1 MTWIK
6 TVLSSDT
13 ERELLYSTSRSIIF
27 MVASIYT
34 VWHFVATLTWPD
46 TFSPSLWISSM
57 MMLVIVVASIRLL
70 DGHYLIAQLVWL
82 GGLMAII
89 FQAYATYQ
97 RPEVLLL
104 LVFLPLMAIMTIGYY
119 GTALTVGLIIITM
132 ILLPSVLGLISI
144 PRSYF
149 AGVILGSFFTTLFGW
164 GLANNL
170 FTSIDSASFHFQ
182 EARKNLEE
190 ARHHQAEVS
199 RMLKE
204 LNQSNYQLERLNQML
219 QQARRRAEDAR
230 TDRDRFILAV
240 SHELR
245 SPLNFIIGFS
255 DLMVNSPETY
265 GPLDQWP
272 AGLYDDAKEIYR
284 SSKHLLHLIN
294 DILDMGQIDARQ
306 MSLFREKACLP
317 QLVDDVRKMVR
328 GAFDRKGLAFIV
340 EIEPELPDV
349 FIDSTRVRQVL
360 LNLVNNGLRFTEQG
374 GVTIRLQRDENVI
387 LTSVIDTGSGIAPED
402 IPKVF
407 DDFRQVGVDSWR
419 RREGSGLG
427 LSISRRFV
435 QLHGGEM
442 WLESDLGKGT
452 RFYFTIPTLD
462 AAPASETMPDTDELT
477 TPRGF
482 YQRRLRSQEQIVV
495 LCSPDPSA
503 GEILQQWLDE
513 YKIMLVEDLTQLPAQ
528 IGRMLP
534 QAVIFDKILVDPRQI
549 PLQEFPYEIP
559 LISAVFPDTHGR
571 HALLPYGVINYL
583 VKPVSRQD
591 LSQAI
596 KQLEFANARLLLI
609 DDDPAMVRFVEQTL
623 KSDEHVVL
631 DPDELKI
638 MAAFSGLEALQF
650 AQMYSFDAILL
661 DLDLPDMSGWDVLA
675 QIKRS
680 HSEDLPPVIII
691 SAHDLPQTLYGSGQE
706 VLELKMRRPLSQQEL
721 PELLKSILKEVRP
734 KFPVLDIESPA
745 AEADHSSTTPVH

>member
-27 MVASIYT
+27 MMAGIYT
-34 VWHFVATLTWPD
+34 VWHFIATLTWPEI
-46 TFSPSLWISSM
+46 FSPSLWASSI
-57 MMLVIVVASIRLL
+57 MMLVIVAVAVRLL
-70 DGHYLIAQLVWL
+70 ENNYLLAQMVWL
-82 GGLMAII
+82 GGLMMVI

-104 LVFLPLMAIMTIGYY
+104 LVFLPLMAIMTVGYY
-119 GTALTVGLIIITM
+119 GTALTVVLIILTM
-132 ILLPSVLGLISI
+132 ILLPGLLDYNSI
-144 PRSYF
+144 PNSYF
-149 AGVILGSFFTTLFGW
+149 AGVILGSCFTTLFGW

-170 FTSIDSASFHFQ
+170 FTAIDSSSFHFQ

-265 GPLDQWP
+265 APLDQWP
-272 AGLYDDAKEIYR
+272 AGLYDDAQEIYR

-306 MSLFREKACLP
+306 MTLFREKACMS

-328 GAFDRKGLAFIV
+328 GAFDRKGLTFSV
-340 EIEPELPDV
+340 EIKPDIPDV
-349 FIDSTRVRQVL
+349 FIDCTRIRQVL

-374 GVTIRLQRDENVI
+374 GVTIRLQRDGNAI

-402 IPKVF
+402 VPKVF

-419 RREGSGLG
+419 RREGTGLG

-442 WLESDLGKGT
+442 WLESALGKGT
-452 RFYFTIPTLD
+452 RFYFTIPTLE
-462 AAPASETMPDTDELT
+462 AAPEVEILSGTDELT

-482 YQRRLRSQEQIVV
+482 YQRRLRSQEQIVL
-495 LCSPDPSA
+495 LCSPDPMA

-513 YKIMLVEDLTQLPAQ
+513 YKIVVVEDTVQLPAQ
-528 IGRMLP
+528 IGRTLP
-534 QAVIFDKILVDPRQI
+534 QAVIFDKILLDPRQI
-549 PLQEFPYEIP
+549 SSQDFPYEIP
-559 LISAVFPDTHGR
+559 VISVVFPDTRGR
-571 HALLPYGVINYL
+571 HALLPFGVIDYL

-596 KQLEFANARLLLI
+596 QQLELANARLLLI

-623 KSDEHVVL
+623 KSDEHAVVN
-631 DPDELKI
+631 PNELNI
-638 MAAFSGLEALQF
+638 MAAFSGVEALQF
-650 AQMYSFDAILL
+650 AQMYSFDAVLL
-661 DLDLPDMSGWDVLA
+661 DLDLPDMSGWDVLT
-675 QIKRS
+675 QIQRGQG
-680 HSEDLPPVIII
+680 EDFPPVIII
-691 SAHDLPQTLYGSGQE
+691 SAHDLPQTLYGNGQD
-706 VLELKMRRPLSQQEL
+706 VLEVKMCRPLSQQEL

-734 KFPVLDIESPA
+734 KFPMAEIEPP
-745 AEADHSSTTPVH
+745 ETENER